1 MTRAGAGDTTRLVV
15 SAASSMTEAL
25 EACAPAFEDAEDAD
39 VRLSFA
45 GSDELAAQIR
55 QGARVDVYAAANTS
69 LPEELYG
76 EDLLSEPVEFATN
89 EFVLAVPADS
99 EIESVEDVAEPGT
112 KVVVGSESVPIGSY
126 TRESLAK
133 LPPDQE
139 KAILGNV
146 VSNEP
151 DVKGI
156 VGKLTQG
163 AGDAGFVYVTD
174 VNATGGDLK
183 AIDLPRRARAGRH
196 LRRRRAHRGAR
207 ARAGAGVPRR
217 PHPRPLRDGA
227 RGSGLRA
234 LAVKRRPGRF
244 AVLLTLCLAV
254 TLTFLTLPIVAIFLD
269 SSPAELIDSLGEE
282 GALDALWLSLRTTA
296 ISIAIILLVGTPAAY
311 LLATRS
317 FRGKA
322 FVVTLVELP
331 LVLPPAVAGI
341 ALLAAVGPSGI
352 LGGTVEAAGVELT
365 FETAGVVVALTF
377 VASPF
382 YVRQAMAAFASVDRV
397 LLDASRTLGASEA
410 RGFLRVMIPV
420 ALPGL
425 VAGTAL
431 ALGRALGEFGATL
444 MFAGS
449 FQGITQTV
457 PLAIYDRFS
466 TEFDAALALSAV
478 LVAVSAAILL
488 SVKLVHGSEVLGG
501 APR

>member
-1 MTRAGAGDTTRLVV
+1 M
-15 SAASSMTEAL
+15 
-25 EACAPAFEDAEDAD
+25 
-39 VRLSFA
+39 
-45 GSDELAAQIR
+45 
-55 QGARVDVYAAANTS
+55 
-69 LPEELYG
+69 
-76 EDLLSEPVEFATN
+76 
-89 EFVLAVPADS
+89 
-99 EIESVEDVAEPGT
+99 
-112 KVVVGSESVPIGSY
+112 
-126 TRESLAK
+126 
-133 LPPDQE
+133 
-139 KAILGNV
+139 
-146 VSNEP
+146 
-151 DVKGI
+151 
-156 VGKLTQG
+156 
-163 AGDAGFVYVTD
+163 
-174 VNATGGDLK
+174 
-183 AIDLPRRARAGRH
+183 
-196 LRRRRAHRGAR
+196 
-207 ARAGAGVPRR
+207 
-217 PHPRPLRDGA
+217 RDGA
-227 RGSGLRA
+227 RGSGLRP

-269 SSPAELIDSLGEE
+269 SSPADLIDSLGEE
-282 GALDALWLSLRTTA
+282 GALDALWLSLKTTA

-352 LGGTVEAAGVELT
+352 LGGTVEAAGLELT
-365 FETAGVVVALTF
+365 FATAGVVVALTF

-397 LLDASRTLGASEA
+397 MLDASRTLGASEA

-488 SVKLVHGSEVLGG
+488 SVKLVHGSEALGG